1 MGTLDLFPFSRSAG
15 FDGLSSYD
23 EGGEKKY
30 DFCFSEDEKKV
41 RRGSLRKKGNDAS
54 SIFKHSLKMRK
65 SRRKGDNKFIS
76 LSIEDIRDIEELQA
90 VDVFRQSLVLDELLP
105 AKHDDYHKMLRFL
118 KARKFDIEK
127 AKHMWSEML
136 LWRKEHGVDT
146 IIEDFEYEELPEVL
160 KYYPHGY
167 HGVDKEGRPVYI
179 ELLGKVDPNK
189 LMHVTTIDRYVQYHV
204 KEFERSF
211 AIKFPACSIAA
222 RKHIDSSTT
231 ILDVQGVSLKNFSKT
246 ARELIQRLQKIDS
259 DNYPETLN
267 RMFIIN
273 AGPGFRLLWSSV
285 KSFLDP
291 KTTSKIN
298 VIGSKYQSKLL
309 EIIDNSGKAQCAR
322 QIVTVPSGEGRI
334 IAYAKP
340 QYPTVK
346 ASESSAAKSGS
357 EPASITSLS
366 VLKPSVPQNCLI
378 PGQELQK
385 VIVKKTLSF
394 RSTEPEQI
402 PMVDKGVDAEW
413 MKKASFRRSFAFKGL
428 AETKKSP
435 SPAESRAHIL
445 AYVAT
450 FAITLLTVLRAVTGP
465 MTKKLQQGSD
475 EALSTVSASKELS
488 SAHGFTDPEFLSIV
502 LKRLSELENNL
513 FSLQSK
519 PSEMPFDKEE
529 LLVAS
534 VRRVDALEAELIA
547 TKKAFY
553 ESLMRQEELL
563 AYIDR
568 QEEVKFRV
576 SSQRR
581 EPASEAKEYS
591 LPPVVP
597 SLFCMPASSDENGTL
612 FRFWPRLG
620 ELID

>member
-30 DFCFSEDEKKV
+30 DFGLSEDEKKV

-136 LWRKEHGVDT
+136 HWRKEHGVDT
-146 IIEDFEYEELPEVL
+146 IIEDFEFEELPEVL

-309 EIIDNSGKAQCAR
+309 EIIDNSELPAFLGGTCTCTDVGGCLKAEKGPWKDPNILKMVLSGKAQCAQ
-322 QIVTVPSGEGRI
+322 QIVTVPGGEGRI

-357 EPASITSLS
+357 EPASTTSLS
-366 VLKPSVPQNCLI
+366 VLKPSVPHNCLI

-428 AETKKSP
+428 AETNKFP
-435 SPAESRAHIL
+435 SPAESRAHVL

-465 MTKKLQQGSD
+465 MTKKLQQGSGV
-475 EALSTVSASKELS
+475 ALITVSASNELS
-488 SAHGFTDPEFLSIV
+488 SAHGFTDPEFLSII

-513 FSLQSK
+513 FTLQSK

-529 LLVAS
+529 LLDAA

-568 QEEVKFRV
+568 QEEAKFRKK
-576 SSQRR
+576 R
-581 EPASEAKEYS
+581 AC
-591 LPPVVP
+591 
-597 SLFCMPASSDENGTL
+597 F
-612 FRFWPRLG
+612 
-620 ELID
+620 